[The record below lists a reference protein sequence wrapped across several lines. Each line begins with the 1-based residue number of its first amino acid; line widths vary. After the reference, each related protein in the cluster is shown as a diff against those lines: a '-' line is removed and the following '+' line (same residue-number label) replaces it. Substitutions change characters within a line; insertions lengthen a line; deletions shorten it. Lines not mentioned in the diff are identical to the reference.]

1 MIVGL
6 AVFEEGNFLVNMVWK
21 MRKDLMRMF
30 IDAVTPPPIEM
41 VIQEEQIC
49 TFDRKIGDVTG
60 DGIDDFVYLTGHKK
74 NPDAIYQEGITISV
88 VDGVTNEV
96 TEQVLDL
103 NGGYGSALFLGD
115 FNQDEISDIYVSISS
130 GGSGNIN
137 YYYIYSF
144 KDKTPV
150 QLLDYQ
156 SLNQLY
162 EWSVRFL
169 DHYQVEVI
177 NDTLNQT
184 YELNLSFKNKE
195 FLQKYYDSEGK
206 TREGVEG
213 EVLPLGGLSPIM
225 TPRGKGAYSLLSSQ
239 VIIGTAMVDHLGVIE
254 IYLTY
259 QEGKFIPYDMVIG
272 EQGNIK

>member
-6 AVFEEGNFLVNMVWK
+6 AVFEEGNFLVNMVWQ

-30 IDAVTPPPIEM
+30 IDAVTPPPSEM

-74 NPDAIYQEGITISV
+74 SPDAIYQEGITISV

-144 KDKTPV
+144 KDK
-150 QLLDYQ
+150 
-156 SLNQLY
+156 
-162 EWSVRFL
+162 
-169 DHYQVEVI
+169 
-177 NDTLNQT
+177 
-184 YELNLSFKNKE
+184 E

-206 TREGVEG
+206 TREGIEG

-272 EQGNIK
+272 EQGNIE

>member
-1 MIVGL
+1 
-6 AVFEEGNFLVNMVWK
+6 
-21 MRKDLMRMF
+21 MF

-74 NPDAIYQEGITISV
+74 SPDAIYQEGITISV

-162 EWSVRFL
+162 EWSV
-169 DHYQVEVI
+169 
-177 NDTLNQT
+177 
-184 YELNLSFKNKE
+184 
-195 FLQKYYDSEGK
+195 
-206 TREGVEG
+206 
-213 EVLPLGGLSPIM
+213 
-225 TPRGKGAYSLLSSQ
+225 
-239 VIIGTAMVDHLGVIE
+239 
-254 IYLTY
+254 
-259 QEGKFIPYDMVIG
+259 
-272 EQGNIK
+272 